1 MEVDSLSQ
9 FLHIPISTAQL
20 GTGELLPRIAT
31 ITRDKTNLLQAAK
44 GEKRTRKKNTADGRK
59 VEVQINRFTRNRSEA
74 QRKSF
79 VMSKQALNN
88 DDLKDLNRASLAG
101 SRGPSA
107 FADAEQLLP
116 SQQESF
122 GTKTKQTIFP
132 HYDAAEVN
140 KMAEMAKSF
149 K

>member
-1 MEVDSLSQ
+1 M
-9 FLHIPISTAQL
+9 
-20 GTGELLPRIAT
+20 LPRIAT
-31 ITRDKTNLLQAAK
+31 ISRDKTNLLQAAK
-44 GEKRTRKKNTADGRK
+44 GEKRIRKKNTADARK

-79 VMSKQALNN
+79 APNKKALNN
-88 DDLKDLNRASLAG
+88 DDLKELNKASLVG
-101 SRGPSA
+101 SRVPSVL
-107 FADAEQLLP
+107 ADAEYLMP

-122 GTKTKQTIFP
+122 GAKTKQTIFP
-132 HYDAAEVN
+132 QYDATEVN